1 MNIANLLKYCPKGTK
16 LYSLVHGEVTLDKVD
31 DTSTYPIAI
40 VAYKDSYEC
49 FSSEGLLYKCYPDSE
64 CILFPSKEQRDW
76 SKFRIPVKRG
86 DIMMEVDGAYTFI
99 ANGKFDE
106 HNRPIHICGI
116 NGLSLFITNDKE
128 DSCGWTSEFYIPA
141 SEKAKKEL
149 FDKMAK
155 AGYRW
160 NDETLELEKK
170 PIFKEGDVAVDEA
183 GNLYLVKFHN
193 TDYIYTYCICCA
205 PNSRLDVSEMP
216 VFPENH
222 SIRLANN
229 EETEH
234 LKRVLKSKFYRL
246 DTVNHCLVKNELKPF
261 DKVLVRD
268 DINEKWSINLFSYYD
283 EEDEDFPYICQN
295 GGYYYCIPYE
305 GNEHLLGTKNPEQ
318 NN

>member
-16 LYSLVHGEVTLDKVD
+16 LYSLVHGEVTLYEVEIRND
-31 DTSTYPIAI
+31 YPIT
-40 VAYKDSYEC
+40 VVTCTNGYEY
-49 FSSEGLLYKCYPDSE
+49 FTGEGLFNKCYPNSE
-64 CILFPSKEQRDW
+64 CVLFPSKEQRDW
-76 SKFRIPVKRG
+76 SKFRIPVKTG
-86 DIMMEVDGAYTFI
+86 DIMMSDNKAFIISDKYADGFSGAFHKY
-99 ANGKFDE
+99 
-106 HNRPIHICGI
+106 ICGVDTTGEFKVSQFD
-116 NGLSLFITNDKE
+116 NY
-128 DSCGWTSEFYIPA
+128 WTTQFYIPA
-141 SEKAKKEL
+141 SEEAKKEL
-149 FDKMAK
+149 FDKMEE

-170 PIFKEGDVAVDEA
+170 PIFKEGDIAVDEA
-183 GNLYLVKFHN
+183 GNLYLVRCQN
-193 TDYIYTYCICCA
+193 ETYTQFYCMLYTQC
-205 PNSRLDVSEMP
+205 NSLVANAITT
-216 VFPENH
+216 FPKEH
-222 SIRLANN
+222 FFRLANN

-283 EEDEDFPYICQN
+283 EEDEHFPYICQN